1 MKKGKVL
8 GKGQITVALLVL
20 SLGAAV
26 WLNAKYAPTSTKYL
40 GEASYVSAKS
50 ETKAVETSAK
60 AQSSDYFTTAKKER
74 EAAKKEAI
82 ETIEELLDSD
92 KLTDKDKQSA
102 LVQIE
107 KIGKNIE
114 KEVEIESLIKAKGFE
129 KCLAIINDKGV
140 NIVVKSEGLSTDQT
154 VQIQDIITQNT
165 DISLNNIKIIPVA
178 K

>member
-8 GKGQITVALLVL
+8 GKGQITVALLLL

-92 KLTDKDKQSA
+92 KLNDKDKQSA
-102 LVQIE
+102 LAQIE

-140 NIVVKSEGLSTDQT
+140 NIVVKSEGLSTAQT